1 MSENLVAA
9 DGRVIGSRAQATRKR
24 LLDATT
30 KLLRRHGALEL
41 KVVDITREAGTSP
54 ATFYQY
60 FADVDAI
67 LLALA
72 RTAGEN
78 EQALLALF
86 SSDWSGPDGPA
97 KARAFV
103 DAYMGFWNDH
113 QAILRIRNL
122 KAEEGATAFRRSR
135 TRASLPI
142 IEAMEQMIRRSQ
154 NAGRVDESLEP
165 FAAAAAMVA
174 MLERL
179 LAYQREI
186 GQRGT
191 TREDLRETLA
201 GIIHQTLAG
210 ASPLLDEED

>member
-1 MSENLVAA
+1 MSENLLAA
-9 DGRVIGSRAQATRKR
+9 DGRIIGSRAQATRRR
-24 LLDATT
+24 LLDATA

-60 FADVDAI
+60 FADVDAV

-72 RTAGEN
+72 RSAGEN

-86 SSDWSGPDGPA
+86 SSDWAGPDGPA

-103 DAYMGFWNDH
+103 DAYMGFWHDH

-122 KAEEGATAFRRSR
+122 KAEEGVNAFRRSR

-142 IEAMEQMIRRSQ
+142 IEAMEAMIRRSQ
-154 NAGRVDESLEP
+154 EAGRVDESLDP

-179 LAYQREI
+179 LAYQKEI

-191 TREDLRETLA
+191 TRDDLRETLA

-210 ASPLLDEED
+210 STPLDDAED

>member
-1 MSENLVAA
+1 MVESLLAA

-24 LLDATT
+24 LLEATA
-30 KLLRRHGALEL
+30 KLLRRHGVLEL

-60 FADVDAI
+60 FADVDAV
-67 LLALA
+67 LLALS

-86 SSDWSGPDGPA
+86 STDWFGTDGPA
-97 KARAFV
+97 KSRAFV
-103 DAYMGFWNDH
+103 DAYMGYWQDH
-113 QAILRIRNL
+113 QAVLRIRNL
-122 KAEEGATAFRRSR
+122 KAEEGDTAFRRSR

-142 IEAMEQMIRRSQ
+142 IEAMAAMVARGQA
-154 NAGRVDESLEP
+154 AGRIDDALEP

-179 LAYQREI
+179 LAYQNEL

-191 TREDLRETLA
+191 TRESLRETLA
-201 GIIHQTLAG
+201 GIIYQTLAG
-210 ASPLLDEED
+210 PSPEPDED

>member
-1 MSENLVAA
+1 MAQDLVAA

-24 LLDATT
+24 LLDATS
-30 KLLRRHGALEL
+30 KLLRRHGALDL

-60 FADVDAI
+60 FADVDAV
-67 LLALA
+67 LLDLA

-86 SSDWSGPDGPA
+86 SSDWSGTDGPA

-103 DAYMGFWNDH
+103 DGYMGFWHDH

-122 KAEEGATAFRRSR
+122 KAEEGVAAFRRSR
-135 TRASLPI
+135 VRASLPLI
-142 IEAMEQMIRRSQ
+142 QAMEAMIRRSQ
-154 NAGRVDESLEP
+154 SAGRVEESLDP

-179 LAYQREI
+179 LAYQTEI

-191 TREDLRETLA
+191 TRESLRETLA

-210 ASPLLDEED
+210 TPPLEDD

>member
-1 MSENLVAA
+1 MTDLVAA
-9 DGRVIGSRAQATRKR
+9 DGRVIGSRAQATRRR
-24 LLDATT
+24 LLDATA

-67 LLALA
+67 LLDLA
-72 RTAGEN
+72 RAAGEN

-86 SSDWSGPDGPA
+86 SSDWTGSDGAA

-103 DAYMGFWNDH
+103 DAYMGFWHDH

-142 IEAMEQMIRRSQ
+142 IEAMEAMIQRSQ
-154 NAGRVDESLEP
+154 ASGRVDESLDP

-179 LAYQREI
+179 LAYQKEI

-201 GIIHQTLAG
+201 GILHQTLAG
-210 ASPLLDEED
+210 SAPLDDTDD

>member
-1 MSENLVAA
+1 MTQDLVAA

-24 LLDATT
+24 LLDATA

-154 NAGRVDESLEP
+154 GAGRVDESLEP

-210 ASPLLDEED
+210 SNPLIDDGD

>member
-24 LLDATT
+24 LLDATA

-67 LLALA
+67 LLDLA
-72 RTAGEN
+72 RAAGEN

-86 SSDWSGPDGPA
+86 STDWTGPDGQA

-103 DAYMGFWNDH
+103 DAYMGFWHDH

-122 KAEEGATAFRRSR
+122 KAEEGAAAFRRSR

-142 IEAMEQMIRRSQ
+142 IEAMEQMIQRSQ
-154 NAGRVDESLEP
+154 SAGRVDESLEP

-179 LAYQREI
+179 LAYQKEI

-210 ASPLLDEED
+210 SDPPVEDD

>member
-1 MSENLVAA
+1 MTQDLVAA

-24 LLDATT
+24 LLDATA

-67 LLALA
+67 LLDLA
-72 RTAGEN
+72 RAAGEN
-78 EQALLALF
+78 EGALLALF
-86 SSDWSGPDGPA
+86 STDWTGPDGQA

-122 KAEEGATAFRRSR
+122 KAEEGSTAFRRSR

-154 NAGRVDESLEP
+154 DAGRVDESLEP
-165 FAAAAAMVA
+165 FATAAAMVA

-179 LAYQREI
+179 LAYQKEI

-201 GIIHQTLAG
+201 GILHLTLAG
-210 ASPLLDEED
+210 TPPLPDDV

>member
-9 DGRVIGSRAQATRKR
+9 DGRVIGSRAQATRRR
-24 LLDATT
+24 LLDATA

-60 FADVDAI
+60 FADVDAV

-122 KAEEGATAFRRSR
+122 KAEEGSAAFRRSR

-142 IEAMEQMIRRSQ
+142 IEAMEAMIRRSQ
-154 NAGRVDESLEP
+154 AAGRVDESLEP

-179 LAYQREI
+179 LAYQKEI

-191 TREDLRETLA
+191 TRDDLRETLA
-201 GIIHQTLAG
+201 GILHLTLAG
-210 ASPLLDEED
+210 GAPLIED

>member
-1 MSENLVAA
+1 M
-9 DGRVIGSRAQATRKR
+9 
-24 LLDATT
+24 
-30 KLLRRHGALEL
+30 LEL

-60 FADVDAI
+60 FADVDAV
-67 LLALA
+67 LLALS

-86 SSDWSGPDGPA
+86 STDWFGTDGPA
-97 KARAFV
+97 KSRAFV
-103 DAYMGFWNDH
+103 DAYMGYWQDH
-113 QAILRIRNL
+113 QAVLRIRNL
-122 KAEEGATAFRRSR
+122 KAEEGDTAFRRSR

-142 IEAMEQMIRRSQ
+142 IEAMAAMVARGQA
-154 NAGRVDESLEP
+154 AGRIDDALEP

-179 LAYQREI
+179 LAYQNEL

-191 TREDLRETLA
+191 TRESLRETLA
-201 GIIHQTLAG
+201 GIIYQTLAG
-210 ASPLLDEED
+210 PSPEPDED

>member
-1 MSENLVAA
+1 MTDLVAA
-9 DGRVIGSRAQATRKR
+9 DGRVIGSRAQATRRR
-24 LLDATT
+24 LLDATA

-67 LLALA
+67 LLDLA
-72 RTAGEN
+72 RAAGEN

-86 SSDWSGPDGPA
+86 SSDWTGSDGAA

-103 DAYMGFWNDH
+103 DAYMGFWHDH

-122 KAEEGATAFRRSR
+122 KAEEGASAFRRSR

-142 IEAMEQMIRRSQ
+142 IEAMEAMIQRSQ
-154 NAGRVDESLEP
+154 AAGRVDESLDP

-179 LAYQREI
+179 LAYQKEI

-201 GIIHQTLAG
+201 GILHQTLAG
-210 ASPLLDEED
+210 TTPLDVTDD

>member
-1 MSENLVAA
+1 M
-9 DGRVIGSRAQATRKR
+9 
-24 LLDATT
+24 
-30 KLLRRHGALEL
+30 
-41 KVVDITREAGTSP
+41 VDITREAGTSP

-67 LLALA
+67 LLDLA
-72 RTAGEN
+72 RAAGEN

-86 SSDWSGPDGPA
+86 SSDWTGSDGAA

-103 DAYMGFWNDH
+103 DAYMGFWHDH

-122 KAEEGATAFRRSR
+122 KAEEGASAFRRSR

-142 IEAMEQMIRRSQ
+142 IEAMEAMIQRSQ
-154 NAGRVDESLEP
+154 AAGRVDESLDP

-179 LAYQREI
+179 LAYQKEI

-201 GIIHQTLAG
+201 GILHQTLAG
-210 ASPLLDEED
+210 TTPLDVTDD